1 MATSQK
7 LQEHFLTCTICTEV
21 FDNPCTLVCYHT
33 FCRKCVVKYTK
44 TKPEAISAKSLLCPF
59 CSKMTKVSAPERPI
73 DEWADAVK
81 PSFVIQGLLDSFGPG
96 CKDTK
101 NCTCCHREGETT
113 PATVWCSVC
122 DDALCDVCARAHSR
136 ISSTRHHDTT
146 DLTTEA
152 IIPRKRN
159 IKCKE
164 HKDENIKF
172 LCKDCKKVT
181 CHTCCVIYHRKCE
194 SVVTMESELPALKSQ
209 LLNKKGTISKKQ
221 IQMEAK
227 VDAVKVNVVSEKDRY
242 ARMEHD
248 IKSFGNNAR
257 EKITLMEN
265 KLLDELKEVSEKH
278 IEQLTADLKSV
289 EMSVHMYR
297 QQAEL
302 IDQAL
307 QSECDMDVYEVYQ
320 GCEAGDVDAVGDE
333 DVKKRSRIAR
343 IMFRQN
349 GDMLSRAVDDLQ
361 LGEIDVQYDGMVNLE
376 ATPVSQDTSN
386 VLDLKGA
393 PVLQDTINVRVAG
406 DQNKSYPA
414 DVTGLLVNGTDT
426 VVVTDYNNNNSVKS
440 FYTRNKQRRHS
451 KLKLGG
457 SPWDITRL
465 KHNQVAVT
473 VPGSRQIVTVKVN
486 PDLMLL
492 STITTSK
499 RYWGITSLTPSTL
512 AAGSDSDKCVD
523 ILDMRGNVLKSIKP
537 IDSGKEIIHS
547 PWFLCTTRTGNILV
561 SDSGSKRVLCLT
573 AEGDVVFTYP
583 TTGHTTLR
591 LPRGIT
597 STSTGDIL
605 VTHYYQDTV
614 VHLTES
620 GQFVRNILT
629 EDDGVSYSLGVCVDG
644 RGCVYVCNFIS
655 VEIKEF
661 TFSNTV

>member
-33 FCRKCVVKYTK
+33 FCRKCVVNYTK
-44 TKPEAISAKSLLCPF
+44 TKPEAISAKSLQCPF
-59 CSKMTKVSAPERPI
+59 CRKMTKVSSPERPI
-73 DEWADAVK
+73 DEWADDVK

-146 DLTTEA
+146 ALTSEA

-194 SVVTMESELPALKSQ
+194 SVVTLESELPALKSQ
-209 LLNKKGTISKKQ
+209 LLNKKETISKKQ

-265 KLLDELKEVSEKH
+265 KLLNELKEVSEKH

-289 EMSVHMYR
+289 EISVQMYR
-297 QQAEL
+297 QQTEL
-302 IDQAL
+302 IDQIL
-307 QSECDMDVYEVYQ
+307 QSECDMDVYEMYQ
-320 GCEAGDVDAVGDE
+320 GCEAGDMDAIEDE
-333 DVKKRSRIAR
+333 DVKKRGRIAR
-343 IMFRQN
+343 IMFKQN
-349 GDMLSRAVDDLQ
+349 EDMLSRALDDLQ

-386 VLDLKGA
+386 MLDLKAA
-393 PVLQDTINVRVAG
+393 PVLQDTISVKVAG
-406 DQNKSYPA
+406 DQINVYPA
-414 DVTGLLVNGTDT
+414 DVTVLPVNGLDT
-426 VVVTDYNNNNSVKS
+426 VVVTDCNNNSVKS
-440 FYTRNKQRRHS
+440 FYTKIKQRHHS
-451 KLKLGG
+451 KLQLG
-457 SPWDITRL
+457 SRPWGISRL

-473 VPGSRQIVTVKVN
+473 VMHRRQIVTVEVN
-486 PDLMLL
+486 PDLVLL

-499 RYWGITSLTPSTL
+499 QYWGITSLTPSTL
-512 AAGSDSDKCVD
+512 AAGSERCVD
-523 ILDMRGNVLKSIKP
+523 ILDMRGNVIKSMNAVG
-537 IDSGKEIIHS
+537 SGKEIIHT
-547 PWFLCTTRTGNILV
+547 PGFLCTTRTGNILV

-573 AEGDVVFTYP
+573 ADGDVVFTYP
-583 TTGHTTLR
+583 TPGRTTLGY
-591 LPRGIT
+591 PHGIT

-605 VTHYYQDTV
+605 VTDFNQHNV

-620 GQFVRNILT
+620 GQFLRNILT
-629 EDDGVSYSLGVCVDG
+629 ADGGVSLPRGVCVDG
-644 RGCVYVCNFIS
+644 RGRVYVCNYRS
-655 VEIKEF
+655 GEIKVF
-661 TFSNTV
+661 SFSNTV